1 MNNRTKIYW
10 LAQIGGWGLLVVGN
24 IINASIQEQMTATTV
39 LASLGIFVLGVALT
53 HFYRWLILYLD
64 WKRLSIPALIPRVL
78 VSSIL
83 LSTLFTL
90 FNHVFKDLMAGQWP
104 FEEVVHDLIAGEK
117 PNLYFVLD
125 IFNFAW
131 LFFIWNILYFAVHT
145 FENWKKEEI
154 NNLRLQAVQRE
165 MELKSFRAQMNPH
178 FVFNSLNGIRAL
190 VDEDPA
196 KAKHAI
202 TLLSGILRSNMAANK
217 PGSGTLRSEL
227 ELVEKY
233 LALEKI
239 RFEDRLHVVTAID
252 DGALDAEFPVF
263 VLQTL
268 VENAV
273 KHGISRRVEGG
284 TIDLSVRLDHPNV
297 VIEVKN
303 DGQYAPSRD
312 AGIGIE
318 NTIKRLDL
326 MYQGQAVFE
335 IQQEHQ
341 RVVVRI
347 KIPIQKSIV

>member
-10 LAQIGGWGLLVVGN
+10 LAQIGGWGLLIVGN
-24 IINASIQEQMTATTV
+24 IINASIQEQMTTATV
-39 LASLGIFVLGVALT
+39 LASLGIFVLGVGLT
-53 HFYRWLILYLD
+53 HFYRSLILHLD
-64 WKRLSIPALIPRVL
+64 WKRLSIPGLIPRVL
-78 VSSIL
+78 MSSIV

-90 FNHVFKDLMAGQWP
+90 FNMVFKDIMSGKWP
-104 FEEVVHDLIAGEK
+104 FQDLIGTALEGRI

-145 FENWKKEEI
+145 FEYWKREEI
-154 NNLRLQAVQRE
+154 NNLRLQAMQRE

-190 VDEDPA
+190 VDEDPT

-217 PGSGTLRSEL
+217 PGSGTLKSEI

-239 RFEDRLHVVTAID
+239 RFEDRLHVSTTID
-252 DGALDAEFPVF
+252 EAALDAEFPVF

-284 TIDLSVRLDHPNV
+284 TIDLLVRRELTGI

-303 DGQYAPSRD
+303 DGQYLPGED
-312 AGIGIE
+312 AGIGID

-326 MYQGQAVFE
+326 MFQGKASFS
-335 IQQEHQ
+335 IAQEGH

-347 KIPIQKSIV
+347 NIPNQQTSL

>member
-1 MNNRTKIYW
+1 VNKRTKIYW
-10 LAQIGGWGLLVVGN
+10 LAQLGGWGLLIVGN
-24 IINASIQEQMTATTV
+24 IINASLQEQMTSATI
-39 LASLGIFVLGVALT
+39 LASLGIFVLGVGLT
-53 HFYRWLILYLD
+53 HFYRLLILYWV

-78 VSSIL
+78 VSSIV

-90 FNHVFKDLMAGQWP
+90 FNMVFKDIMSGHWP
-104 FEEVVHDLIAGEK
+104 FEDLIGDLLSGEK
-117 PNLYFVLD
+117 PNLYFILD
-125 IFNFAW
+125 VFNFAW

-154 NNLRLQAVQRE
+154 NNLRLQAMQRE

-217 PGSGTLRSEL
+217 PGSGTLKGEI

-239 RFEDRLHVVTAID
+239 RFEDRLHVVANID
-252 DGALDAEFPVF
+252 ETALDVEFPVF

-284 TIDLSVRLDHPNV
+284 TIDLTVNNQSQNIL
-297 VIEVKN
+297 IEVKN
-303 DGQYAPSRD
+303 DGVYSPSEHS
-312 AGIGIE
+312 GIGID
-318 NTIKRLDL
+318 NTIKRLEL
-326 MYQGQAVFE
+326 MYKKKASFS
-335 IQQEHQ
+335 IAQEAH

-347 KIPIQKSIV
+347 IIPNQKSGV